1 MKLLIIRPEPGASA
15 SAERAREAGLE
26 PLLLPFFEV
35 QAVAWDSPDP
45 AGYDALLLTSAN
57 AVRFGGA
64 GLESLR
70 ALPVHAVGE
79 RTAEAA
85 RAARFNVATVG
96 TSDAAAAVKAASDIG
111 HRRLLWLAGADH
123 RPIKMPKNMPKALK
137 VTTVIGYASGPK
149 TLSADVAPIIAAA
162 DAIAL
167 HSPRAAQE
175 FAKAV
180 AAFGLDRSSMTLA
193 AFSPAIAEAAG
204 DGWRAVAVAE
214 RPADIALLSALAD
227 LGKPQAETDHR
238 REEI

>member
-1 MKLLIIRPEPGASA
+1 MKLLIIRPEPGASI
-15 SAERAREAGLE
+15 SAERARESGLT
-26 PLLLPFFEV
+26 PIVLPFFEV
-35 QAVAWDSPDP
+35 QAVAWQQPDP
-45 AGYDALLLTSAN
+45 ADYDALLLTSAN

-85 RAARFNVATVG
+85 RAARLNVATVG
-96 TSDAAAAVKAASDIG
+96 TSDATAAVKAASDMG

-123 RPIKMPKNMPKALK
+123 STIKMPKNMPKALK

-149 TLSADVAPIIAAA
+149 VLTAEVAAVIASADAV
-162 DAIAL
+162 AL
-167 HSPRAAQE
+167 HSPRAAQL

-180 AAFGLDRSSMTLA
+180 LDFGLDRAAITIA

-204 DGWRAVAVAE
+204 AGWRGVAIAE
-214 RPADIALLSALAD
+214 RPADIALLSALAE
-227 LGKPQAETDHR
+227 LGKPSLETNDPK
-238 REEI
+238 EET

>member
-26 PLLLPFFEV
+26 PVLLPFFEV
-35 QAVAWDSPDP
+35 QAVAWDAPDP
-45 AGYDALLLTSAN
+45 AEYDAVLLTSAN

-70 ALPVHAVGE
+70 ALPVHAVGD
-79 RTAEAA
+79 RTAAAA
-85 RAARFNVATVG
+85 RAARLDVASVG
-96 TSDAAAAVKAASDIG
+96 TSDAAAAVKAASEMG
-111 HRRLLWLAGADH
+111 HRRLFWLAGADH

-149 TLSADVAPIIAAA
+149 KLTADAAAIIASV
-162 DAIAL
+162 DAVAL
-167 HSPRAAQE
+167 HSPRAATE

-180 AAFGLDRSSMTLA
+180 TEFGLDKASITLA
-193 AFSPAIAEAAG
+193 AFSPAIADAAG
-204 DGWRAVAVAE
+204 DGWNAVAVAE

-227 LGKPQAETDHR
+227 LGKLQDETDKQ

>member
-15 SAERAREAGLE
+15 TAERTREAGLQ
-26 PLLLPFFEV
+26 PILLPFFEV
-35 QAVAWDSPDP
+35 QAVAWEWPDP

-64 GLESLR
+64 ALESLR

-85 RAARFNVATVG
+85 RAARLNVETVG
-96 TSDAAAAVKAASDIG
+96 TSDAAAAVKAASDMG

-123 RPIKMPKNMPKALK
+123 RPIKMPRNMPKALK

-149 TLSADVAPIIAAA
+149 TLTADVAPIIASA
-162 DAIAL
+162 DAVAL
-167 HSPRAAQE
+167 HSPRAAAE

-180 AAFGLDRSSMTLA
+180 AEFGLDRSSITLA
-193 AFSPAIAEAAG
+193 AFSPTIAEAAG
-204 DGWRAVAVAE
+204 DGWHAVAVAE
-214 RPADIALLSALAD
+214 RPADIALLSALLD
-227 LGKPQAETDHR
+227 LGKLPDETDHR
-238 REEI
+238 KEEI

>member
-15 SAERAREAGLE
+15 SAERAREAGLS
-26 PLLLPFFEV
+26 PTLLPFFEV
-35 QAVAWDSPDP
+35 QAAKWELPDP
-45 AGYDALLLTSAN
+45 ADYDALLLTSAN

-85 RAARFNVATVG
+85 RAARLNVATVG
-96 TSDAAAAVKAASDIG
+96 TSDATAAVKAASDMG

-123 RPIKMPKNMPKALK
+123 STIKLPKNMPKALK

-149 TLSADVAPIIAAA
+149 VLTADVAAVIASA
-162 DAIAL
+162 DAVAL
-167 HSPRAAQE
+167 HSPRAAQL

-180 AAFGLDRSSMTLA
+180 ADFGLDRAAITIA
-193 AFSPAIAEAAG
+193 AFSPTIAEAAG
-204 DGWRAVAVAE
+204 AGWRGVAIAE

-227 LGKPQAETDHR
+227 LGKPSLETNDPK
-238 REEI
+238 EEI

>member
-15 SAERAREAGLE
+15 SAERAREAGLT
-26 PLLLPFFEV
+26 PILLPFFEV
-35 QAVAWDSPDP
+35 RAVAWDLPD
-45 AGYDALLLTSAN
+45 AADYDALLLTSAN

-85 RAARFNVATVG
+85 RAARLNVETVG
-96 TSDAAAAVKAASDIG
+96 TSDAAAAVKAASDMG

-149 TLSADVAPIIAAA
+149 ALTTDMAAIIAAA
-162 DAIAL
+162 DAVAL
-167 HSPRAAQE
+167 HSPRAATE
-175 FAKAV
+175 FVKAV
-180 AAFGLDRSSMTLA
+180 ADFGLDRSVITLA
-193 AFSPAIAEAAG
+193 AFSPAIAETAG
-204 DGWRAVAVAE
+204 DGWRALAVAE
-214 RPADIALLSALAD
+214 RPADIALLSALAE
-227 LGKPQAETDHR
+227 LGKIPNETDR
-238 REEI
+238 KEEI

>member
-15 SAERAREAGLE
+15 SALRAQEAGLE
-26 PLLLPFFEV
+26 PILLPFFEV
-35 QAVAWDSPDP
+35 QAAAWDAPDP
-45 AGYDALLLTSAN
+45 ADYDALLLTSAN

-79 RTAEAA
+79 RSAEAA
-85 RAARFNVATVG
+85 RTARLDVATVG
-96 TSDAAAAVKAASDIG
+96 TSDAAAAVKAASDMG

-149 TLSADVAPIIAAA
+149 KLTADAAPIIASA
-162 DAIAL
+162 DAVAL
-167 HSPRAAQE
+167 HSPRAAQQ

-180 AAFGLDRSSMTLA
+180 EDFGLDRSSITLA
-193 AFSPAIAEAAG
+193 AFSPAIAQAAG

-227 LGKPQAETDHR
+227 LGKPPEETDYR
-238 REEI
+238 KEEL

>member
-26 PLLLPFFEV
+26 PVLLPFFEV
-35 QAVAWDSPDP
+35 QAVKWNLPDP
-45 AGYDALLLTSAN
+45 ADYDALLLTSAN

-64 GLESLR
+64 MLESLR
-70 ALPVHAVGE
+70 TLPVHAVGE

-85 RAARFNVATVG
+85 RTARLDVVSVG
-96 TSDAAAAVKAASDIG
+96 TSDAAAAVKAASDMG

-149 TLSADVAPIIAAA
+149 KLTADVAPIIASA
-162 DAIAL
+162 DAVAL

-180 AAFGLDRSSMTLA
+180 ADFGLDRSNITLA
-193 AFSPAIAEAAG
+193 AFSPAIAQAAG

-227 LGKPQAETDHR
+227 LGKPPEETDHR
-238 REEI
+238 KEEF

>member
-1 MKLLIIRPEPGASA
+1 MKLLVIRPEPGASA
-15 SAERAREAGLE
+15 SAERAREAGLD
-26 PLLLPFFEV
+26 PILLPFFEV
-35 QAVAWDSPDP
+35 QAVAWDLPDP
-45 AGYDALLLTSAN
+45 ADYDALLLTSAN

-85 RAARFNVATVG
+85 RAARLDVVSVG
-96 TSDAAAAVKAASDIG
+96 TSDAAAAVKAASDMG

-123 RPIKMPKNMPKALK
+123 RPIKMPRNMPKALK

-149 TLSADVAPIIAAA
+149 TLTADVAPIIASA
-162 DAIAL
+162 DAVAL

-180 AAFGLDRSSMTLA
+180 TEFGLDRSAITLA
-193 AFSPAIAEAAG
+193 AFSQAIAEAAG
-204 DGWRAVAVAE
+204 DGWCGVAVAE

-238 REEI
+238 KEE

>member
-15 SAERAREAGLE
+15 SAKRAREAGLE
-26 PLLLPFFEV
+26 PILLPFFEV
-35 QAVAWDSPDP
+35 QAVARDLPDP
-45 AGYDALLLTSAN
+45 ADYHALLLTSAN

-85 RAARFNVATVG
+85 RAARLDVATVG
-96 TSDAAAAVKAASDIG
+96 TSDAAAAVKAASDMG

-149 TLSADVAPIIAAA
+149 KLTTDAAAVIASADAV
-162 DAIAL
+162 AL

-180 AAFGLDRSSMTLA
+180 ADFGLDRSSITLA

-204 DGWRAVAVAE
+204 VGWRGVAIAE

-227 LGKPQAETDHR
+227 LGKPDVETDHR
-238 REEI
+238 KEEL

>member
-15 SAERAREAGLE
+15 SASRAQEAGLE
-26 PLLLPFFEV
+26 PILLPFFEV
-35 QAVAWDSPDP
+35 QAAEWDCPDP
-45 AGYDALLLTSAN
+45 ADFDALLLTSAN
-57 AVRFGGA
+57 AVRFGGS

-85 RAARFNVATVG
+85 RAARLDVATIG
-96 TSDAAAAVKAASDIG
+96 TSDAAAAVKAASDMG
-111 HRRLLWLAGADH
+111 HRRLLWIAGADH

-137 VTTVIGYASGPK
+137 VTTVISYASGPK
-149 TLSADVAPIIAAA
+149 ALSADAAKVIASA
-162 DAIAL
+162 DAVAL

-180 AAFGLDRSSMTLA
+180 GDFGLDRSTITLA

-204 DGWRAVAVAE
+204 EGWRAVAIAE
-214 RPADIALLSALAD
+214 RPADIALLSALAE
-227 LGKPQAETDHR
+227 LGKQATDDT
-238 REEI
+238 

>member
-15 SAERAREAGLE
+15 SAERAREAGLT
-26 PLLLPFFEV
+26 PILLPFFEV
-35 QAVAWDSPDP
+35 RAVVWDLPD
-45 AGYDALLLTSAN
+45 AADYDALLLTSAN

-70 ALPVHAVGE
+70 TLPVHAVGE

-85 RAARFNVATVG
+85 RAARLDVTTVG
-96 TSDAAAAVKAASDIG
+96 TSDAAAAVKAASDMG

-149 TLSADVAPIIAAA
+149 KLTADMVDIIASADAV
-162 DAIAL
+162 AL
-167 HSPRAAQE
+167 HSPRAAQV
-175 FAKAV
+175 FAQAV
-180 AAFGLDRSSMTLA
+180 ADFGLNRSAITLA
-193 AFSPAIAEAAG
+193 AFSPAIAEAASH
-204 DGWRAVAVAE
+204 GWRGVAVAE

-227 LGKPQAETDHR
+227 LGKLAEETDHR
-238 REEI
+238 KEET

>member
-15 SAERAREAGLE
+15 SAERAREAGLQ
-26 PLLLPFFEV
+26 PVLLPFFEV
-35 QAVAWDSPDP
+35 QAVAWESSDP
-45 AGYDALLLTSAN
+45 ADYDAVLLTSAN

-85 RAARFNVATVG
+85 RAAQLDVASVG
-96 TSDAAAAVKAASDIG
+96 SSDAAAAVKAASDMG

-137 VTTVIGYASGPK
+137 VTTVISYASGPK
-149 TLSADVAPIIAAA
+149 KLTDDMADVISSA

-167 HSPRAAQE
+167 HSARAAIE

-180 AAFGLDRSSMTLA
+180 EEFGLDKASITLA
-193 AFSPAIAEAAG
+193 AFSPAIADAAG
-204 DGWRAVAVAE
+204 TGWRAVAVAE

-227 LGKPQAETDHR
+227 LGKPPKETDDGK
-238 REEI
+238 EVI

>member
-15 SAERAREAGLE
+15 SALRAQEAGLE
-26 PLLLPFFEV
+26 PILLPFFEV
-35 QAVAWDSPDP
+35 QAAQWGCPDP
-45 AGYDALLLTSAN
+45 ADFDALLLTSAN

-64 GLESLR
+64 ALESLR

-85 RAARFNVATVG
+85 RAARLDVATVG

-111 HRRLLWLAGADH
+111 HRRLLWIAGADH
-123 RPIKMPKNMPKALK
+123 RLIKMPKNMPKALK
-137 VTTVIGYASGPK
+137 VTTVISYASGRKLLPVDAAK
-149 TLSADVAPIIAAA
+149 VIASADAV
-162 DAIAL
+162 AL

-180 AAFGLDRSSMTLA
+180 GDFGLDRSTITLA

-204 DGWRAVAVAE
+204 EGWRAVAVAE
-214 RPADIALLSALAD
+214 RPADIALLSALAE
-227 LGKPQAETDHR
+227 LGKQATDDT
-238 REEI
+238 